1 MREEPA
7 PILVTNGTMLEY
19 MMVRQVDAPIIQ
31 KSKAEKSL
39 RWIVLDE
46 AHTYVGSQAAELAL
60 QLRRV
65 MTAFGVTPDDVRFV
79 ATSATMAGS
88 DAEKQL
94 KKFLSEL
101 SGVPQERIDVLG
113 EAALFLSSNPAN
125 NILCHWMRL
134 SISLIRRVKGS
145 ARSVIVR

>member
-94 KKFLSEL
+94 KNSCLSC
-101 SGVPQERIDVLG
+101 QECHRNVLMFWG
-113 EAALFLSSNPAN
+113 KPRYS
-125 NILCHWMRL
+125 
-134 SISLIRRVKGS
+134 
-145 ARSVIVR
+145 